1 MKTFFNWSTGKD
13 SALALFKLLED
24 PNYEVGRLLTTINAH
39 HNRVSMHGVQR
50 ALLMQQVD
58 SIGLPV
64 STIELPENASMEL
77 YGQIMTSAL
86 KGLVQDGYTK
96 AGFGDIFLED
106 LKSYR
111 ETQLQKLN
119 LEGVFPIWKR
129 PTQELVEE
137 MVSLGFKTKVVCV
150 DADLLDESFL
160 GRDVDAQ
167 FIKDLP
173 KGVDPCGE
181 NGEFHTFCYEGPIFK
196 RKIHFTEGEKV
207 LRSYP
212 LEEGK
217 EKQYWFL
224 DLVPY

>member
-13 SALALFKLLED
+13 SALALYKLLQD
-24 PNYEVGRLLTTINAH
+24 TNYQVGRLLTTINAH

-64 STIELPENASMEL
+64 STIELPEKASMEL
-77 YGQIMTSAL
+77 YGQIMHSTL
-86 KGLVQDGYTK
+86 KGLTIDGYSK

-111 ETQLQKLN
+111 EEQLKKLN
-119 LEGVFPIWKR
+119 IEGVFPIWKR
-129 PTQELVEE
+129 STKELAEE
-137 MVSLGFKTKVVCV
+137 MIALGFKSKVVCV
-150 DADLLDESFL
+150 EADLLDESFL
-160 GRDVDAQ
+160 GRDVDAE
-167 FIKDLP
+167 FLKDLP
-173 KGVDPCGE
+173 EGVDPCGE